1 MRTLILSGLLVLAGL
16 GHSADIEIPKEVK
29 AKVGEFVQIRST
41 AVGEVEW
48 YVLDSGIQFLPF
60 DLLKDR
66 KTAILFTLN
75 PGVYRVLAWSAKDNN
90 PTPAALC
97 IVTIEGLQPTPP
109 SLPAPPAPPAPPE
122 PSALEKR
129 LKPFFDHDPD
139 PKRKDQIQT
148 LASFF
153 DELHKLSGSTDVK
166 TIGELFQ
173 KGSELSDKMIGN
185 EWLVLLRRE
194 INLYLDE
201 SLPRIAAQEL
211 DLKTRQLCIGIFDDL
226 SVTLKKIGG

>member
-1 MRTLILSGLLVLAGL
+1 MRTTILASLLVLAGIS
-16 GHSADIEIPKEVK
+16 HAADIEIPKEIK

-41 AVGEVEW
+41 AIGEVEW
-48 YVLDSGIQFLPF
+48 YVMDAGIQFLPF

-75 PGVYRVLAWSAKDNN
+75 PGTYRVMAWSAKDSK
-90 PTPAALC
+90 PTPAAIC
-97 IVTIEGLQPTPP
+97 TVTIEGLQPTPP
-109 SLPAPPAPPAPPE
+109 TPPAPPAPPE

-129 LKPFFDHDPD
+129 LKPFYDHDPD
-139 PKRKDQIQT
+139 LKRKDQIQV
-148 LASFF
+148 LANFF
-153 DELHKLSGSTDVK
+153 DELHKLSGDMNIK
-166 TIGELFQ
+166 TVGELFQ

-201 SLPRIAAQEL
+201 NLPRIAAQEI
-211 DLKTRQLCIGIFDDL
+211 DSKTRQLCIGIFDDL
-226 SVTLKKIGG
+226 AVTLKKIGG